1 MGIKNKVVFFGKSN
15 ETNKI
20 LSFSDLFLLPSEIES
35 FGLSALEAMA
45 AGVPVISSDT
55 GGIPEVNKH
64 NFSGLLSK
72 VGDTEKMVNDAINL
86 LSDEKLLNDFKKNSR
101 KQSSSYLCSQ

>member
-1 MGIKNKVVFFGKSN
+1 
-15 ETNKI
+15 
-20 LSFSDLFLLPSEIES
+20 
-35 FGLSALEAMA
+35 MA

-72 VGDTEKMVNDAINL
+72 VGDTEKMINDAINL
-86 LSDEKLLNDFKKNSR
+86 LSDEQILNDFKKNSR
-101 KQSSSYLCSQ
+101 KRAEDFDIHNIVPNYENIYKNLINQ